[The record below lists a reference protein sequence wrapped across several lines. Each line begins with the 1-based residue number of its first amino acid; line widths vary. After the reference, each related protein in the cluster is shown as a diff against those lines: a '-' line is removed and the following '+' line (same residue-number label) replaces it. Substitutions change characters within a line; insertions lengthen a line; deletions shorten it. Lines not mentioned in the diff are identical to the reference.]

1 MSGLRTNFGSENFHV
16 IVETKQFIQLFCS
29 NLVFLSFKILFN
41 CLLAVK
47 LKLCPFVESLQLLLA
62 SFLLINGFNYLVPI
76 MECFG
81 SITLHDRICLY
92 KVNLVSWWL
101 DIFFLDIE
109 LIYSF
114 LWHFCNFVRN
124 NRCKVGGSLS
134 YVAISSK
141 SQVSGLSNWDDVY
154 IFWALGPLN
163 FRKLVRR
170 SFRDA
175 RERFIETRSFS
186 LHHNILEHGLL
197 EISTNTTSCFFGVGL
212 WFFLIWV

>member
-1 MSGLRTNFGSENFHV
+1 LGEKTQRVPYPSSRNLADVPTSGLYFSLPVLKNGFVNHNHRKGYFFPCFNMSGLRTNFGSENFHV

-41 CLLAVK
+41 SLLAVK
-47 LKLCPFVESLQLLLA
+47 LKLCPLVESLQLLLA
-62 SFLLINGFNYLVPI
+62 SFLLVYGFDYLVPI
-76 MECFG
+76 IECFC

-141 SQVSGLSNWDDVY
+141 SQVSGISN
-154 IFWALGPLN
+154 
-163 FRKLVRR
+163 
-170 SFRDA
+170 
-175 RERFIETRSFS
+175 
-186 LHHNILEHGLL
+186 
-197 EISTNTTSCFFGVGL
+197 
-212 WFFLIWV
+212 